1 MKKEKQLT
9 AVEWLEIR
17 YIANGS
23 YLTRSD
29 ISFAKEM
36 DAIQKK
42 NKLKEDKEI
51 KYCEQVKH
59 ELNKSE

>member
-1 MKKEKQLT
+1 MNIETKKQLT

-23 YLTRSD
+23 YLTRED
-29 ISFAKEM
+29 INFAKQM

-42 NKLKEDKEI
+42 INLKKTKKLSIVSK
-51 KYCEQVKH
+51 
-59 ELNKSE
+59 

>member
-1 MKKEKQLT
+1 METKKQLT

-23 YLTRSD
+23 YLTRED

-42 NKLKEDKEI
+42 NLKKTKKLSI
-51 KYCEQVKH
+51 V
-59 ELNKSE
+59 NK